1 MTVFAFKN
9 ARSNTGEFK
18 KGVSTMI
25 KKLLK

>member
-1 MTVFAFKN
+1 MTAFAFKN
-9 ARSNTGEFK
+9 ARSNTGELK